1 MVIDTYVLAS
11 IRPIWCEKIF
21 DGSKT
26 LELRKTAP
34 KETPFRV
41 YVYCTQ
47 GSQYEAL
54 VVGDTGAALIP
65 CFNWKTSIPV
75 GGEIGNGMVI
85 GEFICD
91 KTTTLYYDSDVRYG
105 MDFLNDY
112 AKRIMHATCLTLH
125 EMADYLNGKDGVMW
139 HITNPKLYD
148 KPRPLTNYHRPCI
161 NSLYC
166 ESCAMHN
173 EHPVPYCGN
182 YALEIR
188 RPPQSWMYA
197 EDQT

>member
-1 MVIDTYVLAS
+1 MKSILAS
-11 IRPIWCEKIF
+11 IRPRWCEKIF

-54 VVGDTGAALIP
+54 VVGGTGAALFP
-65 CFNWKTSIPV
+65 CFNWKRAIPV

-85 GEFICD
+85 GEFVCD
-91 KTTTLYYDSDVRYG
+91 AVYKFSSVVYLGDKQLLSDNEIVRRSCVPRPEIRKYEGTKGPYG
-105 MDFLNDY
+105 LFAWNVTE
-112 AKRIMHATCLTLH
+112 A
-125 EMADYLNGKDGVMW
+125 
-139 HITNPKLYD
+139 KLYD
-148 KPRPLTNYHRPCI
+148 KPRPLTNFHRPCPE
-161 NSLYC
+161 SLYC

-173 EHPVPYCGN
+173 EHPVPFCGN